1 MTGVDPSVFRRYFR
15 EEEEE
20 DLGESEEGMEI
31 SAGGYN
37 RYTVHQ
43 YREISAMGYNRYTV
57 QYTSTGRSVPG
68 VTTGIHYT
76 VHQYMEISARGYNR
90 YTVHKYREISAG
102 AGGYNTVH
110 QYKYTALLCFS
121 LKMQLTLYSIQYS
134 NLSE

>member
-43 YREISAMGYNRYTV
+43 YREISA
-57 QYTSTGRSVPG
+57 
-68 VTTGIHYT
+68 
-76 VHQYMEISARGYNR
+76 
-90 YTVHKYREISAG
+90 
-102 AGGYNTVH
+102 GGYNSYTVH
-110 QYKYTALLCFS
+110 QYKYTPLLCFS